1 MQPSLTVVFV
11 GGLSPFVE
19 GEEMNVEVDGFK
31 GGDRER
37 IELPEVQG
45 KVLEALH
52 STGKPVVFVLC
63 SGSALAL
70 EQNEDDYDALLCA
83 WYGGQEGGTAVGDIL
98 SGKVSPSGKL
108 PITFYKSTSQLPDFL
123 DYDMQGRTY
132 RYFEGE
138 PLYPFGYGLSYGD
151 FRYGKARLSEKTV
164 SKGDDVTLSVQLSN
178 KGDMAATEV
187 VQVYVR
193 RLDDPEAPLKSL
205 KGFSRVSLEPGETK
219 TVEIALPASSFE
231 YYDASIDDLAVKS
244 GKYEILYGS
253 SSDDR

>member
-1 MQPSLTVVFV
+1 MVRRA
-11 GGLSPFVE
+11 GGRHR
-19 GEEMNVEVDGFK
+19 G
-31 GGDRER
+31 RR
-37 IELPEVQG
+37 HTQRQG
-45 KVLEALH
+45 I
-52 STGKPVVFVLC
+52 
-63 SGSALAL
+63 
-70 EQNEDDYDALLCA
+70 
-83 WYGGQEGGTAVGDIL
+83 QEGGTAVGDIL

-151 FRYGKARLSEKTV
+151 FRYGKARLSENTI

-178 KGDMAATEV
+178 KGDMTATEV

-205 KGFSRVSLEPGETK
+205 KGFSRVSLVPGETK

-253 SSDDR
+253 SSDDRDLKALKLTVK